1 MQKKTREKTRTN
13 FNKMQILQ
21 IQPYYSTTIWF
32 STLAPRVSVWILAR
46 DVTSETPPL
55 FCGGPDNPSSC
66 SGMGYFAVWI
76 AQFDALL
83 TKNVASF
90 KMRKG
95 LFLCL
100 TVLPL
105 IGPFFYGPLNRAVL
119 IAAYTSKGSGIAR
132 YDYVFSSV

>member
-1 MQKKTREKTRTN
+1 
-13 FNKMQILQ
+13 
-21 IQPYYSTTIWF
+21 
-32 STLAPRVSVWILAR
+32 
-46 DVTSETPPL
+46 
-55 FCGGPDNPSSC
+55 
-66 SGMGYFAVWI
+66 MGYFAVWI